1 MNGQGKLLL
10 RLLRPPQTLSNY
22 SFWYGVWNLIA
33 WSLVFWISAHLV
45 FNWMQH
51 DGLISLQY
59 NWFLTIWMAFFAGFV
74 GYCTSTLYP
83 RLKLLSGRL
92 EPAPTEWKEMEAADP
107 RSLAGG
113 FWKPALFIAVAL
125 SVTSAAVLGGVL
137 WLSGD
142 VQEMAGFKRLN
153 YGFYTVVLPS
163 VYVAVLSAMVSK
175 KAVARFVIATER
187 NAPLLVPRGRYVFY
201 HNVLPYALFSST
213 AGIFSAFAR
222 FASYYESGELV
233 PVPKLSMHLA
243 ITALVIAILVVG
255 AARLKTRVDFL
266 SPIVLTGEKPAKI
279 RASWRM
285 LYAFCVP
292 LVVYFVLR
300 VVFWAMEVEGVEAS
314 VAIALKVGICL
325 TMALSMSYWAVTS
338 ILARL
343 EDEGLEAH
351 PIVRVY
357 RFLVTAGYFATRRG
371 KETEKA

>member
-1 MNGQGKLLL
+1 VNGQGKLLL
-10 RLLRPPQTLSNY
+10 RLLRPPQSLSNY
-22 SFWYGVWNLIA
+22 CWWYGAWNLIA

-51 DGLISLQY
+51 DGVISLEY

-74 GYCTSTLYP
+74 GFCTSTLYP

-92 EPAPTEWKEMEAADP
+92 APTPSEWTEMEAAES

-113 FWKPALFIAVAL
+113 FWKPALFFAVAL
-125 SVTSAAVLGGVL
+125 AVISAAVLGGVL
-137 WLSGD
+137 WVCGD
-142 VQEMAGFKRLN
+142 IQDMTGFKRLN
-153 YGFYTVVLPS
+153 YGFYTVILPS
-163 VYVAVLSAMVSK
+163 IYVAVLSARVSRR
-175 KAVARFVIATER
+175 AVVRFVIATER
-187 NAPLLVPRGRYVFY
+187 NAPLLIPRRRYIFL
-201 HNVLPYALFSST
+201 HNVLPYAIFSST

-233 PVPKLSMHLA
+233 PVPKLSVHLS

-266 SPIVLTGEKPAKI
+266 SPIVLTGKKPAKI

-300 VVFWAMEVEGVEAS
+300 VVFWVLEVHGVEAS

-325 TMALSMSYWAVTS
+325 TTALSMSYWAVTS
-338 ILARL
+338 VLARL

-351 PIVRVY
+351 PIVRVW
-357 RFLVTAGYFATRRG
+357 
-371 KETEKA
+371 